1 MSPDSIHDPDTITV
15 RTSRRSTIDANSADL
30 YVTVEGAS
38 FVLGRAVLDQSRQVR
53 ALVEALA
60 DMNIPASDVYVEG
73 ARADV
78 KSGFI
83 SKSTTATY
91 KLRIHCEELDA
102 LPAVMDIITDR
113 KEAELTHIEWRYPDS
128 DEIHDFLLR
137 DALPHAKRRA
147 KIVAE
152 ELDLELLSVHDLQ
165 EELIDPERE
174 KYQVNQAPQ
183 SDLFARQ
190 RAAPGG
196 GGGAGI
202 EVEHR
207 KEVTLNLKV
216 QYRVQ
221 AVETGVA

>member
-1 MSPDSIHDPDTITV
+1 MSPDSHATPDTITV

-30 YVTVEGAS
+30 YVTVQGAS

-53 ALVEALA
+53 ELVEALA

-83 SKSTTATY
+83 SKSTTASY
-91 KLRIHCEELDA
+91 KLRVHCAELDA

-113 KEAELTHIEWRYPDS
+113 KEAELTQIEWRYPDS
-128 DEIHDFLLR
+128 DEVHDFLLR

-147 KIVAE
+147 EIVAE
-152 ELDLELLSVHDLQ
+152 ELDLELISVHDLQ
-165 EELIDPERE
+165 EELLDPENE
-174 KYQVNQAPQ
+174 KYQLNQVAQ
-183 SDLFARQ
+183 SDLFARK
-190 RAAPGG
+190 RSA
-196 GGGAGI
+196 GGGAGGI

-207 KEVTLNLKV
+207 KEVTLNLEV
-216 QYRVQ
+216 QYRVR
-221 AVETGVA
+221 ALEVVSA

>member
-1 MSPDSIHDPDTITV
+1 MPSDQQHAPDTITV

-30 YVTVEGAS
+30 YVTVQGAS

-53 ALVEALA
+53 ELVEALA
-60 DMNIPASDVYVEG
+60 DMNVPASDVYVEG

-83 SKSTTATY
+83 SKSTTASY
-91 KLRIHCEELDA
+91 KLRVQCQELDA
-102 LPAVMDIITDR
+102 LPAVMDVITDR

-128 DEIHDFLLR
+128 DEVHDFLLR

-147 KIVAE
+147 QIVAE

-165 EELIDPERE
+165 EELIDPEDE
-174 KYQVNQAPQ
+174 KYQLNQVGQ
-183 SDLFARQ
+183 SDLFARK

-196 GGGAGI
+196 GGGI

-207 KEVTLNLKV
+207 KDVTLNV
-216 QYRVQ
+216 EVRYRVQ
-221 AVETGVA
+221 PLQGT